1 MTSLSNNSSSKK
13 KISKQTLPVP
23 LPSQEKN
30 ELVWLVQPTAIT
42 FMRYNYTL
50 IQSKIFV
57 RIIGALQ
64 ENIQEAIYNHYNR
77 ISTEN
82 TLFSS
87 SDFLDESDP
96 SSILLKIPMNSF
108 GVQRTQYKQLK
119 EALKMLVTVP
129 VEIPVRDKKQKVWR
143 EFDNLCSVRLPESGH
158 VRDVYIKIKKT
169 TATMLLNMEFGFTKF
184 LQYTILSATNAYT
197 PRFCLYLSA
206 FAEEGGCVVKM
217 QSLRKYLRLENSYS
231 EFKDFVKRVIVPA
244 QKEMKELAH
253 NGKAD
258 FYFEYDKQYEAGKR
272 KAGEPDTL
280 VFKII
285 HTNSLSSKMEGGLD
299 IKRRQ
304 VNDLL
309 RGSYILMDEK
319 MAHEISN
326 LVTIENHLPVL
337 EKISQLVEFFS
348 KPNCPVTH
356 KGKYV
361 YTTIKNFVKDMSQTS
376 ILFLEEQQNQ

>member
-1 MTSLSNNSSSKK
+1 MTSLNSNNSNKRR
-13 KISKQTLPVP
+13 ISRQTLPVP
-23 LPSQEKN
+23 LPSQDKN
-30 ELVWLVQPTAIT
+30 ELVWLVQPTAVT

-64 ENIQEAIYNHYNR
+64 ENIQEAIYNHYNK

-108 GVQRTQYKQLK
+108 GVHRNQYRQLK
-119 EALKMLVTVP
+119 EALKMLVTIP
-129 VEIPVRDKKQKVWR
+129 VEIPVRDKNQKIWR
-143 EFDNLCSVRLPESGH
+143 EFDNLCSVRLPESGR
-158 VRDVYIKIKKT
+158 VDNVYIKIKKT

-206 FAEEGGCVVKM
+206 FAEEGGCTVKM
-217 QSLRKYLRLENSYS
+217 ESLRRYLRLENSYS

-244 QKEMKELAH
+244 QKEMKEMAH

-258 FYFEYDKQYEAGKR
+258 FYFEYDKQYAPGKR
-272 KAGEPDTL
+272 KAGEPDNL

-285 HTNSLSSKMEGGLD
+285 NTYSLSSQMQGGLEL
-299 IKRRQ
+299 KKRQ

-319 MAHEISN
+319 MATEISN
-326 LVTIENHLPVL
+326 LITIENHLPVL
-337 EKISQLVEFFS
+337 EKISQLVEFFA
-348 KPNCPVTH
+348 KPDCNVIH

-361 YTTIKNFVKDMSQTS
+361 YSTIKNLVKDMSQTY
-376 ILFLEEQQNQ
+376 ILFLEEV